1 MNTTVIANKIFDRC
15 MTHEGK
21 KRDELQKEIISEL
34 LTASEFYLAAAE
46 NTKREEWKAGNC
58 EFYHSSDRR
67 VVIFV
72 DRADAE
78 RFARQN
84 GILTEESGTWKTMI
98 LDMNLHELSK
108 ALLRVQEGSGITEVK
123 IYAKRPLYIFYPISK
138 FIRDEASG
146 NKTASTGAGEAES
159 ESAPEMR
166 PCRTFMLVDE
176 IKKFLDTAKVSE
188 RRNINPGLSYEN
200 GHEMIER
207 LIAANQIEKD
217 ELERELNLPHGMLTT
232 FCKEKASA
240 SISKKA
246 LQTILSYFG
255 LEEYL
260 YQYKNCCTE
269 LMHELKE
276 NPSIDQY
283 EIVPSAISTNEK
295 FTLASIKR
303 GKIKKDGAFAYKLTL
318 KSDKRELETYSST
331 PRNFIVGNIYE
342 ITELEGKKSKPEKI
356 SKGRGDKPSGESNPT
371 EPLINNSKAQRYTTK
386 AEERAKRNGGSK
398 EEQMQRDT
406 NELIRYFK
414 EEYGDNTQAASAK
427 LVKLLNHED
436 IIKAFAQ
443 FVRKKGPGR
452 ISVGSYTAGK
462 LMQEL
467 GFEPYEAY
475 CVLVD
480 LREQPK
486 ETKQMLIY
494 RERDPQYQKKK

>member
-46 NTKREEWKAGNC
+46 NTKGEEWKAGNC
-58 EFYHSSDRR
+58 EFYHSSDGR

-217 ELERELNLPHGMLTT
+217 ELERAKSSSWNAHY
-232 FCKEKASA
+232 
-240 SISKKA
+240 
-246 LQTILSYFG
+246 IL
-255 LEEYL
+255 
-260 YQYKNCCTE
+260 
-269 LMHELKE
+269 
-276 NPSIDQY
+276 
-283 EIVPSAISTNEK
+283 
-295 FTLASIKR
+295 
-303 GKIKKDGAFAYKLTL
+303 
-318 KSDKRELETYSST
+318 
-331 PRNFIVGNIYE
+331 
-342 ITELEGKKSKPEKI
+342 
-356 SKGRGDKPSGESNPT
+356 
-371 EPLINNSKAQRYTTK
+371 
-386 AEERAKRNGGSK
+386 
-398 EEQMQRDT
+398 
-406 NELIRYFK
+406 
-414 EEYGDNTQAASAK
+414 
-427 LVKLLNHED
+427 
-436 IIKAFAQ
+436 
-443 FVRKKGPGR
+443 
-452 ISVGSYTAGK
+452 
-462 LMQEL
+462 
-467 GFEPYEAY
+467 
-475 CVLVD
+475 
-480 LREQPK
+480 
-486 ETKQMLIY
+486 
-494 RERDPQYQKKK
+494 